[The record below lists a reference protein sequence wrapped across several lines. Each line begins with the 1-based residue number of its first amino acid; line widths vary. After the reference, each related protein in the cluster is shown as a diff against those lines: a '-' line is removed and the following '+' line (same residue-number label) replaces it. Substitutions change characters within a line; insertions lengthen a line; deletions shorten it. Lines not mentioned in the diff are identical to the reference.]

1 MQTGYLE
8 VADGKLYYEDSITP
22 QNRGTLVL
30 SHAGFLDC
38 RMWDDQW
45 ETFRSTYRVIR
56 YDMAGFGKSAPVT
69 GPRARRDDLY
79 RLLQHLQVERAHLL
93 GCSIG
98 GEIVLDLAL
107 EHPEVAA
114 SLILVNSVPSGFEMQ
129 GEPPQYL
136 FEMMGAMQAGNVDTA
151 SELQL
156 RLYVDGPQR
165 QPDAVNPEARQR
177 AAAMN
182 RAVVSSQTWMIADVA
197 PLHPLDPPAVERLS
211 TVDIPT
217 LIISG
222 ALDHAENLRAA
233 DLLATSIPGARQVR
247 MTDTAHV
254 PNLED
259 AATFNRIV
267 LDFLSSGAPVA
278 TPGRHVHRGHAEPP
292 GLSPIS

>member
-1 MQTGYLE
+1 MQTGYIE
-8 VADGKLYYEDSITP
+8 VAEGKLYYEDSITP

-45 ETFRSTYRVIR
+45 EAFRSTYRIIR

-69 GPRARRDDLY
+69 GPRVRRDDLY
-79 RLLQHLQVERAHLL
+79 RLLRHLQVDRAHLL

-107 EHPEVAA
+107 EHPEMVA
-114 SLILVNSVPSGFEMQ
+114 SLVLVNSVPSGFEMQ

-136 FEMMGAMQAGNVDTA
+136 FEMMAAMQAGDVDLA

-165 QPDAVNPEARQR
+165 QPDAVNLEARQR
-177 AAAMN
+177 AALMN
-182 RAVVSSQTWMIADVA
+182 RAVVASQTWLIADLE
-197 PLHPLDPPAVERLS
+197 PLQPLEPPAVERLN
-211 TVDIPT
+211 TVTQPT
-217 LIISG
+217 LIVTG
-222 ALDHAENLRAA
+222 ALDHAENLRAG
-233 DLLATSIPGARQVR
+233 DLLASTIPGARQVR
-247 MTDTAHV
+247 MDNSAHV

-259 AATFNRIV
+259 AATFNQIV
-267 LDFLSSGAPVA
+267 LGFLN
-278 TPGRHVHRGHAEPP
+278 
-292 GLSPIS
+292 GL

>member
-8 VADGKLYYEDSITP
+8 LTDDNLYYEDSATP
-22 QNRGTLVL
+22 HNQGTLVL

-45 ETFRSTYRVIR
+45 EAFRNDYRVIR
-56 YDMAGFGKSAPVT
+56 YDMAGFGQSAPVT

-79 RLLQHLQVERAHLL
+79 RLLQYLQVDSAHLL

-107 EHPEVAA
+107 EHPEIAV

-136 FEMMGAMQAGNVDTA
+136 FEMMAAMQAGDVDTA

-177 AAAMN
+177 ATAMN
-182 RAVVSSQTWMIADVA
+182 RAVVASQTWMIADVT
-197 PLHPLDPPAVERLS
+197 PLRPLDPPAVERLG

-217 LIISG
+217 LIITG
-222 ALDHAENLRAA
+222 ALDHVETLRAG
-233 DLLATSIPGARQVR
+233 DLMASAIPGARQ
-247 MTDTAHV
+247 MCMDNTAHV

-259 AATFNRIV
+259 AATFNQSV
-267 LDFLSSGAPVA
+267 LDFLSTLPVA
-278 TPGRHVHRGHAEPP
+278 
-292 GLSPIS
+292 